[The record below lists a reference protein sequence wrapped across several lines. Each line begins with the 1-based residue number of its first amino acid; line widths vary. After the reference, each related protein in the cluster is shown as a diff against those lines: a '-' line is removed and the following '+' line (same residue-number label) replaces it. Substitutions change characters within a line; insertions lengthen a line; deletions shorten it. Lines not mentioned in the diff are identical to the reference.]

1 MNKSITGSISK
12 DLSAQEIENLMLLK
26 LRQALSKLNQIDF
39 EKIPSVHEILILIA
53 KLSYQIVSASSV
65 VVFPYNG
72 ITYDFD
78 LGSIITASKGK
89 RPQQKGDGYSVT
101 PISLED
107 SPLLHK
113 IGRESI
119 RLRSFL
125 TTALTNEIP
134 NNPQDKFSENSS
146 STCFPLVHG
155 NDAYGIIIINL
166 CENNKISQSDLLLL
180 EIWID
185 QASLVLRHANAI
197 EKYHENIKQKENEVK
212 KLQDATSLL
221 FSRLGLEDTLN
232 AILTMAL
239 ELTGAHYG
247 IFRLIDEGKNKLVT
261 SSFVGVDMQRPKI
274 EELPIDEHS
283 VMGKV
288 AITKKPA
295 LIPDLSKLPLGN
307 YYPLDDD
314 IVMRSELAI
323 PLLNS
328 NGGLEG
334 VLNLESPLPGAFTSH
349 HQFLI
354 ESLATTAVLA
364 IREFRL
370 LNFFLEV
377 TTNIFKISKYQ
388 TLDYLVK
395 QTSEF
400 SNSANCEIWSVDD
413 SRLRLIAS
421 SKVDDSSQV
430 IPFRSLPEPIVNTF
444 YDLKDFPVENLV
456 EHYSKFAAIS
466 ISNSLVA
473 PLFLSEKKVP
483 EYFMVVCGY
492 PEKNDLVLLR
502 NDWNLRILNFIL
514 SFVHI
519 AIENDDRNNKLKM
532 EQEQRMLAETFA
544 AIGDVASNILHI
556 VNNKVGLIPVKI
568 QTILEKRKSYL
579 AEDEYLTRNLG
590 EIEKFATEAMQTVS
604 KNLINLRPIAVG
616 EVDLGDEIQKVVH
629 EFREQKNV
637 VITLNFD
644 NDLPLVQANEQ
655 SVKFIFL
662 NILENAIQA
671 MDGIGKIEIEV
682 VVEPEFVSVLI
693 QDNGPGINDSLQ
705 TKLFEFGNLQTNATQ
720 KKNLGFGLWWVKT
733 ILSRLGGKISL
744 KSSEGSGST
753 FTISLPRVKS
763 GIT

>member
-1 MNKSITGSISK
+1 
-12 DLSAQEIENLMLLK
+12 
-26 LRQALSKLNQIDF
+26 
-39 EKIPSVHEILILIA
+39 
-53 KLSYQIVSASSV
+53 
-65 VVFPYNG
+65 
-72 ITYDFD
+72 
-78 LGSIITASKGK
+78 
-89 RPQQKGDGYSVT
+89 
-101 PISLED
+101 
-107 SPLLHK
+107 
-113 IGRESI
+113 
-119 RLRSFL
+119 
-125 TTALTNEIP
+125 
-134 NNPQDKFSENSS
+134 
-146 STCFPLVHG
+146 VHG